1 MNRKKGI
8 IAIIISALG
17 FSLMNLFIP
26 LSGNLPTIQKSFF
39 RNLIAFF
46 VASFVFL
53 KDYKSGKFSKADFK
67 NVSFKILIL
76 RSILGTIGIY
86 ANYYALD
93 KLLISDASVLNK
105 IAPFATLIFSFLF
118 LKEKLSRENIISII
132 IAFIGVIFVVKPSL
146 SSSDILPYLIGI
158 LGGLSAGA
166 AYTSVRALNKRGVN
180 SSLIVGFF
188 SLFSTLVSLPYLL
201 FNYTKM
207 SLTSFLCLVL
217 VGVFASIGQYGVT
230 LAYKFAPSSEISIF
244 DYFTI
249 IFTGIW
255 GLLFLNQKPDILSLF
270 GYVIIFSAV
279 LINFISNR
287 KKQSLNS
294 IN

>member
-1 MNRKKGI
+1 M
-8 IAIIISALG
+8 
-17 FSLMNLFIP
+17 
-26 LSGNLPTIQKSFF
+26 
-39 RNLIAFF
+39 
-46 VASFVFL
+46 ASFVLL
-53 KDYKSGKFSKADFK
+53 KDYKSGNFSKADFK

-105 IAPFATLIFSFLF
+105 IAPFSTLIFSFLF

-188 SLFSTLVSLPYLL
+188 SLFSTLVSFHIFYL
-201 FNYTKM
+201 
-207 SLTSFLCLVL
+207 
-217 VGVFASIGQYGVT
+217 
-230 LAYKFAPSSEISIF
+230 
-244 DYFTI
+244 TI
-249 IFTGIW
+249 LKW
-255 GLLFLNQKPDILSLF
+255 
-270 GYVIIFSAV
+270 A
-279 LINFISNR
+279 
-287 KKQSLNS
+287 
-294 IN
+294 